1 MLMYEQYKL
10 AGRRIAARIIS
21 TMLILS
27 IALLLALTL
36 AVGTPPLL
44 GQTSL
49 AQACGL
55 ANTPTM
61 MANNDPAIPTPVTP
75 TSDPNQPVGFFPGDY
90 ASNQQI
96 TFTED
101 LSAVINAPPKE
112 SLQWRWNFGDGSA
125 PASGSTPQHTYQSA
139 GTYNVHTSIYDTV
152 TSSWV
157 DFDSATITLLA
168 RPWDSPPIAK
178 ASASKTLVTFG
189 DVVTFDAT
197 GSKAQVGSIVSY
209 TWNFGDTQE
218 GEGPHITHSFSV
230 PGKAQ
235 VTLIVKDSR
244 GALSTAS
251 VPIQVVESIP
261 QVHLQT
267 SAPTAQV
274 GQDITFDAQVQT
286 QQGDPIAKYIWDFG
300 DQTPQQTT
308 TSGQVSHHYAKT
320 GRYQVQVQAIDSQNV
335 PGTATINITVQTQ
348 GTSTSTN
355 SSNSNRSFLIIG
367 LGILILLVIGV
378 VLLTSLRR
386 RRPIPAIQVRPFSGR
401 RAAPTRA
408 GAGRVVDAGPR
419 YQPRQSPTK
428 RTQNSRPGE
437 NSARPAPKP
446 PTRSNTAPKTGGN
459 TSSGD
464 DFLRD

>member
-1 MLMYEQYKL
+1 MSEHYQP
-10 AGRRIAARIIS
+10 AWRRIAARIIS

-27 IALLLALTL
+27 IALVLALIM
-36 AVGTPPLL
+36 AVSTPPLL
-44 GQTSL
+44 EQTAL
-49 AQACGL
+49 VRACGL

-112 SLQWRWNFGDGSA
+112 SLQWRWDFGDGSA
-125 PASGSTPQHTYQSA
+125 PASGSTPQHTYKSA
-139 GTYNVHTSIYDTV
+139 GTYNIHTSIYDTV

-157 DFDSATITLLA
+157 DFDSATITLLSK
-168 RPWDSPPIAK
+168 PWDSPPIAK
-178 ASASKTLVTFG
+178 ASASKTLVAFG

-267 SAPTAQV
+267 STPTAQV
-274 GQDITFDAQVQT
+274 GQDITFDAQAQT

-320 GRYQVQVQAIDSQNV
+320 GNYQVQVQAIDSQNV
-335 PGTATINITVQTQ
+335 PGTATINITIQTQ
-348 GTSTSTN
+348 GTST

-367 LGILILLVIGV
+367 LGVLILLVIGGV
-378 VLLTSLRR
+378 MLTALRR
-386 RRPIPAIQVRPFSGR
+386 RPAPAVQARPSSGR
-401 RAAPTRA
+401 RPPPTRA

-419 YQPRQSPTK
+419 YQPRQSPTQ
-428 RTQNSRPGE
+428 RTQRARPDE

-446 PTRSNTAPKTGGN
+446 PTRSNAAPKTGSN

>member
-1 MLMYEQYKL
+1 MSEHYQP
-10 AGRRIAARIIS
+10 AWRRIAVSMIS
-21 TMLILS
+21 SMLILS
-27 IALLLALTL
+27 IALVLALTL

-49 AQACGL
+49 VRACGL

-112 SLQWRWNFGDGSA
+112 SLQWRWDFGDGSA
-125 PASGSTPQHTYQSA
+125 PASGSTPQHTYKSA
-139 GTYNVHTSIYDTV
+139 GTYNIHTSIYDTV
-152 TSSWV
+152 TNSWV
-157 DFDSATITLLA
+157 DFDSATITLLSK
-168 RPWDSPPIAK
+168 PWDNPPIAK
-178 ASASKTLVTFG
+178 ATSDKTLVAFG
-189 DVVTFDAT
+189 DIVTFDAA

-218 GEGPHITHSFSV
+218 GEGPHITHTFSV

-267 SAPTAQV
+267 SAPTALV

-286 QQGDPIAKYIWDFG
+286 QPGDTIAKYIWDFG

-308 TSGQVSHHYAKT
+308 TAGQISHHYAKA
-320 GRYQVQVQAIDSQNV
+320 GNYQAQVQAIDSQNV
-335 PGTATINITVQTQ
+335 PGTATIDITIQTP
-348 GTSTSTN
+348 GTSA
-355 SSNSNRSFLIIG
+355 SSSFNRSFLIIG
-367 LGILILLVIGV
+367 MGVLILLVIGG
-378 VLLTSLRR
+378 VLLTSLWR
-386 RRPIPAIQVRPFSGR
+386 RRPAPVVQARPSSGR
-401 RAAPTRA
+401 RAAQTRA
-408 GAGRVVDAGPR
+408 GAGRVVDADPR
-419 YQPRQSPTK
+419 HQPRQSPTK
-428 RTQNSRPGE
+428 RTQRPRQGE
-437 NSARPAPKP
+437 NSARPAPRP
-446 PTRSNTAPKTGGN
+446 PTGSNTVPKPGGS
-459 TSSGD
+459 TASD
-464 DFLRD
+464 EDFLRD

>member
-1 MLMYEQYKL
+1 MPEHYQP
-10 AGRRIAARIIS
+10 AWRRIAAGIGS
-21 TMLILS
+21 TTLILG
-27 IALLLALTL
+27 IAVLLALTL

-49 AQACGL
+49 AWACGL

-96 TFTED
+96 SFTED

-112 SLQWRWNFGDGSA
+112 SLQWRWDFGDGSA
-125 PASGSTPQHTYQSA
+125 PASGSTPQHTYKSA
-139 GTYNVHTSIYDTV
+139 GSYAVHTSIYDTV
-152 TSSWV
+152 TKSWV
-157 DFDSATITLLA
+157 DFDSATITVLA
-168 RPWDSPPIAK
+168 RPWDNPPIAK
-178 ASASKTLVTFG
+178 ATSDKTLVAIGGT
-189 DVVTFDAT
+189 VTFDAS
-197 GSKAQVGSIVSY
+197 GSKAQVGSIASY

-218 GEGPHITHSFSV
+218 GEGPHVTHTFTIA
-230 PGKAQ
+230 GKAQ

-251 VPIQVVESIP
+251 VPIQVAQSIP

-267 SAPTAQV
+267 SATSAQV

-286 QQGDPIAKYIWDFG
+286 QPGETIATYIWDFG

-308 TSGQVSHHYAKT
+308 TSGQVSHHYDKA
-320 GRYQVQVQAIDSQNV
+320 GHYQAQVQAIDSQNV
-335 PGTATINITVQTQ
+335 PGTATINITIQTP
-348 GTSTSTN
+348 GASA
-355 SSNSNRSFLIIG
+355 SSGSHTSFLIIG
-367 LGILILLVIGV
+367 LGILILLVIGGA
-378 VLLTSLRR
+378 LLFSRWRLRPAPAVQARPSSRR
-386 RRPIPAIQVRPFSGR
+386 RAGQ
-401 RAAPTRA
+401 TRA

-419 YQPRQSPTK
+419 YQPRQSPAK
-428 RTQNSRPGE
+428 RTQRSHPGE
-437 NSARPAPKP
+437 NSARHAPNPPA
-446 PTRSNTAPKTGGN
+446 RSNTAPKTSGN
-459 TSSGD
+459 ASSND